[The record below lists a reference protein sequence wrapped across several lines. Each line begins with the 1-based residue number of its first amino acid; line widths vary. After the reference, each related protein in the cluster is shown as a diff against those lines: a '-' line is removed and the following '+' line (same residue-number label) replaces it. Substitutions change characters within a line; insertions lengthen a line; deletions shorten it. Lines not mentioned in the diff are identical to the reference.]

1 MTTVILDS
9 EAITALRKPASAKG
23 RAVLAA
29 LEVVPAQR
37 KRRRINAHAIV
48 PTTVRVEAHWNR
60 RDPAAATLNR
70 LPILDSTLTSDIANH
85 ASDIVESTGVSVA
98 DAHIAALVA
107 TSGQPAVVVTSD
119 PRDIERA
126 SAPHRVRVIRL

>member
-60 RDPAAATLNR
+60 RDPEAATLNR
-70 LPILDSTLTSDIANH
+70 LPILDSPLTSDIADS

-107 TSGQPAVVVTSD
+107 TSGQHAVVVTSD